1 METILQLIEEKI
13 DLGQSLVDKIEQ
25 DFIEIDG
32 AVKTKRNIE
41 KEIKFLQK
49 VRRKIFLKVEKI
61 VDTLF
66 VSPFSSN
73 PNVSVVAM
81 RWT

>member
-1 METILQLIEEKI
+1 MEIQSLETILQLIEEKI

-49 VRRKIFLKVEKI
+49 VETKNI
-61 VDTLF
+61 
-66 VSPFSSN
+66 SQG
-73 PNVSVVAM
+73 
-81 RWT
+81 

>member
-49 VRRKIFLKVEKI
+49 VETKNI
-61 VDTLF
+61 
-66 VSPFSSN
+66 SQG
-73 PNVSVVAM
+73 
-81 RWT
+81 